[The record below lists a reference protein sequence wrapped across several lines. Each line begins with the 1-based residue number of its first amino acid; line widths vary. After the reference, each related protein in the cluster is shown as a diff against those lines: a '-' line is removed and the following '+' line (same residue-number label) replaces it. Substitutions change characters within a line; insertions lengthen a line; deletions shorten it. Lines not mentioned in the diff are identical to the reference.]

1 MTDPITLGLT
11 VALILLVGM
20 LLYCGYR
27 ALAQSGNWVERLQA
41 IDAMTTLLLGIMVV
55 LAVLQNMGML
65 VDVAIALAAFAFIA
79 TLGISRYLAEGRVF

>member
-1 MTDPITLGLT
+1 MISTGLT
-11 VALILLVGM
+11 IALAALVVMLVA
-20 LLYCGYR
+20 CGYR
-27 ALAQSGNWVERLQA
+27 ALAASGNWTERLQA

-55 LAVLQNMGML
+55 LAALRDMYML